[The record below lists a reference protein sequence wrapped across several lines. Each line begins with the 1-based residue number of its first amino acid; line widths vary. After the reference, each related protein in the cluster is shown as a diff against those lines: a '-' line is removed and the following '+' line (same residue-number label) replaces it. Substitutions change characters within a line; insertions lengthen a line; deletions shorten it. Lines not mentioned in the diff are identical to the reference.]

1 VARSFLDRLSEG
13 VVLFDGGTGTEIYA
27 RGAFLNVCYEQLNL
41 DRPGLVEEVHRAFA
55 QAGADVVETNT
66 FGATRPRLEPHGLG
80 DRVREINREAAR
92 IARRAVG
99 TGVFVAGAM
108 GPLGIRLEPW
118 GPTTL
123 EEAVELFREQ
133 AEGLVEGGVDLLVLE
148 TFADLVEIQAA
159 IRAVRAACDLPIV
172 AMMTVDEEGR
182 SPEGVPAEWLARKL
196 EETEA
201 DVVGVNCSVGP
212 APMLSVVETL
222 GAVCTK
228 PLAALPNAGL
238 PRNVEGRLLY
248 LASPSYMAR
257 YVRRFVA
264 AGARVVGGCCGVTP
278 EHVRAMREALGR
290 PAGEE
295 PAPRVVVSGP
305 ASPQVEPVPPPE
317 RSGLARKVAEG
328 RFVVLVEVPP
338 PRGWQAERVL
348 SHLRR
353 LDELGVDGVLVP
365 DDPRAMVR
373 MSPLALARLVA
384 ERAAAEGLSLEPVLQ
399 YSCRDRNLLGMQSDL
414 LGAHALGIRNLV
426 LVTGQVPR
434 PGEAP
439 WATPVFDVDAIGLV
453 NVVHRLNHGLDVG
466 DTPIG
471 APTAFFPGVQ
481 VTPAGTAESIEA
493 EVRRFEWKVDAGAA
507 FAVTVPVFDAASLG
521 AFLERVA
528 HVRIPVLAE
537 IRPPRDLR
545 EAEFLAAE
553 VPGVEVP
560 AWVLERM
567 ERVNG
572 PEEATTARLEIA
584 RRVLEEIAPL
594 VEGIAWA
601 GPLEGATVVLADVTG
616 GPVPVRREF
625 PGHPGIMGGSEGR
638 RWET

>member
-1 VARSFLDRLSEG
+1 MPRSFLDRLAAG
-13 VVLFDGGTGTEIYA
+13 VVLFDGGTGTEIYS

-55 QAGADVVETNT
+55 HAGADVVETNT
-66 FGATRPRLEPHGLG
+66 FGASRPRLEPHGLG
-80 DRVREINREAAR
+80 DRVREVNREAAR

-99 TGVFVAGAM
+99 SGVLVAGSV

-118 GPTTL
+118 GPTTV
-123 EEAVELFREQ
+123 EEATGLFREQ
-133 AEGLVEGGVDLLVLE
+133 VEGLVEGGVDLVVLE
-148 TFADLVEIQAA
+148 TFADLVEIRAA
-159 IRAVRAACDLPIV
+159 IRAVRETCDLPVV
-172 AMMTVDEEGR
+172 ALMTVDEEGR

-196 EETEA
+196 EESAA

-222 GAVCTK
+222 GAVCSR
-228 PLAALPNAGL
+228 PIAALPNAGL
-238 PRNVEGRLLY
+238 PRNVEGRLIY

-278 EHVRAMREALGR
+278 DHVRAMRDALGL
-290 PAGEE
+290 PAAEE

-305 ASPQVEPVPPPE
+305 ARPRGEPVPSPD
-317 RSGLARKVAEG
+317 RSSLARAVADG
-328 RFVVLVEVPP
+328 RFVVLVEISP
-338 PRGWQAERVL
+338 PRGWQADRAL
-348 SHLRR
+348 AALRR
-353 LDELGVDGVLVP
+353 FDELGVDGVLVP

-373 MSPLALARLVA
+373 MSPLALARLIV
-384 ERAAAEGLSLEPVLQ
+384 ERARAEGLRLEPVLQ

-426 LVTGQVPR
+426 LVTGRVPR

-466 DTPIG
+466 DTPTG

-481 VTPAGTAESIEA
+481 VTPAGPPESIEE

-507 FAVTVPVFDAASLG
+507 FAVTVPVFDAAVLE

-560 AWVLERM
+560 RWVLERM
-567 ERVNG
+567 ERAAG
-572 PEEATTARLEIA
+572 EEALRAARLEIA
-584 RRVLEEIAPL
+584 RRVLAEIAPL
-594 VEGIAWA
+594 VEGVAWA
-601 GPLEGATVVLADVTG
+601 GPLEGATAVLADVTG

-625 PGHPGIMGGSEGR
+625 PGRPGIMGGTEGR